1 MHHLFDHVGEPAKW
15 LEVGMPNDLE
25 FIDAQDDYLFNP
37 IEWGVEDI
45 TTCSTPSRAPQV
57 CDGPRLIPRIRAQDQ
72 APDHNAA
79 LIGPPQERVVPS
91 GSSTDSSL
99 HRYARSSAT
108 SLLPRSSNPHRLPTR
123 STTAPDEPRSYT
135 FSSPGSVFSSSEPF
149 TPENHGVYG
158 SSNLNPYFESLH
170 ARSSGYCSTSGTCLS
185 AAIPTS
191 THPHDSVLRNHV
203 SNGISAT
210 SLVDPMIFPSSRPR
224 PISASRSFQGS
235 NSGSSLTNSCHK
247 QSPDN
252 QSVKTTCLLQYLSAA
267 NPSPSL
273 VDHIIEPGPARDA
286 HFWFDVRNVRSWT
299 AFNSNIM
306 ASVPEL
312 LMLLH
317 GKIDV
322 DALPT
327 PQVVN
332 TSPVTRDQ
340 LYVSHRDHFG
350 SKLNTALKTSSAQ
363 SNIRM
368 RNVQSRGH
376 RMQPDFVSSYPST
389 QQQIASSYPAQR
401 GRVIGIVLCYEQ
413 WSSGMRN
420 GNPAQEV
427 RYLSGL
433 ARLQHFL
440 REHGCRYGF
449 IITEIELVCIR
460 YGGDDLIYESS
471 KSESSA
477 AFAATSS
484 SSPIPIFGYLDVSD
498 AVPLSRHTQDGR
510 DIKMTA
516 ALALWYLHMQ
526 AGDQPLPGHHHW
538 KLEIGGSSA
547 MTRKKHLNRDP
558 WMPKPVLR
566 EIRRAKRERGWMW
579 PNEEFS
585 KKERDGKRM
594 LVGR

>member
-1 MHHLFDHVGEPAKW
+1 
-15 LEVGMPNDLE
+15 
-25 FIDAQDDYLFNP
+25 
-37 IEWGVEDI
+37 
-45 TTCSTPSRAPQV
+45 
-57 CDGPRLIPRIRAQDQ
+57 
-72 APDHNAA
+72 
-79 LIGPPQERVVPS
+79 
-91 GSSTDSSL
+91 
-99 HRYARSSAT
+99 
-108 SLLPRSSNPHRLPTR
+108 
-123 STTAPDEPRSYT
+123 
-135 FSSPGSVFSSSEPF
+135 
-149 TPENHGVYG
+149 
-158 SSNLNPYFESLH
+158 
-170 ARSSGYCSTSGTCLS
+170 
-185 AAIPTS
+185 
-191 THPHDSVLRNHV
+191 
-203 SNGISAT
+203 
-210 SLVDPMIFPSSRPR
+210 
-224 PISASRSFQGS
+224 
-235 NSGSSLTNSCHK
+235 
-247 QSPDN
+247 
-252 QSVKTTCLLQYLSAA
+252 
-267 NPSPSL
+267 
-273 VDHIIEPGPARDA
+273 
-286 HFWFDVRNVRSWT
+286 
-299 AFNSNIM
+299 
-306 ASVPEL
+306 
-312 LMLLH
+312 
-317 GKIDV
+317 
-322 DALPT
+322 
-327 PQVVN
+327 
-332 TSPVTRDQ
+332 
-340 LYVSHRDHFG
+340 
-350 SKLNTALKTSSAQ
+350 
-363 SNIRM
+363 
-368 RNVQSRGH
+368 
-376 RMQPDFVSSYPST
+376 MQPDFVSSYPSS

-420 GNPAQEV
+420 GNPAQKV

-594 LVGR
+594 

>member
-1 MHHLFDHVGEPAKW
+1 
-15 LEVGMPNDLE
+15 MPNDLE

-108 SLLPRSSNPHRLPTR
+108 SLLPRSSNPRRLPTR

-149 TPENHGVYG
+149 TPENHG
-158 SSNLNPYFESLH
+158 
-170 ARSSGYCSTSGTCLS
+170 
-185 AAIPTS
+185 
-191 THPHDSVLRNHV
+191 
-203 SNGISAT
+203 
-210 SLVDPMIFPSSRPR
+210 
-224 PISASRSFQGS
+224 
-235 NSGSSLTNSCHK
+235 
-247 QSPDN
+247 
-252 QSVKTTCLLQYLSAA
+252 SVKTTSLLQYLSAA

-273 VDHIIEPGPARDA
+273 VDRIIEPGPARDA

-299 AFNSNIM
+299 TFNSNIM

-317 GKIDV
+317 GKIHV

-363 SNIRM
+363 SSIRM
-368 RNVQSRGH
+368 RNVQSKGH
-376 RMQPDFVSSYPST
+376 RMQPDFVSSYPSS

-420 GNPAQEV
+420 GNPAQKV

-594 LVGR
+594 